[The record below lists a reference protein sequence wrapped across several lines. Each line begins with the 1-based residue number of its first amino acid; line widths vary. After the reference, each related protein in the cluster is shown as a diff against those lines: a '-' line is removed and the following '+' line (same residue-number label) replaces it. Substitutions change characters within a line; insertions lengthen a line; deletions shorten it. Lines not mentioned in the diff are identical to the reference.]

1 MSIATDGFGSIIAAL
16 ETGGGGGG
24 VLPPDDN
31 ISGDYTNNLISEG
44 DVYVTGPLEVMGSMV
59 VRGDFINDGGWPVT
73 IHGDLYAQAIYF
85 NHADPTQPQSNF
97 QVDGDLIFTQM
108 NFRQSGGYQALLRVG
123 GNLIGAA
130 GFSGTLLNGSG
141 VDGSL
146 GVPGSPGLSVLVY
159 GDLIVTDVQLYGG
172 ENLAGAAGN
181 GGNLVVYGDC
191 LTAYNLDLSGGAAA
205 NGDAGYG
212 GTVDVYGDLSVPDG
226 TLSVRGGTAQN
237 GNAGNAGS
245 VYVDTNFTGSEISA
259 YGGNCFSD
267 SELHRSGS
275 GGNVYVYGQVTWA
288 NSITVSGGDRYGTL
302 STGGANTPPHAGYIE
317 ARGGLSCSDLNARGG
332 RVWTGGFAPH
342 DAGDGGTLNVDG
354 FLNVADDLQ
363 FEGGFADVVG
373 NGGNGGYVNVEGHA
387 SIEDDF
393 DINGGYAG
401 NGNGGNGGSGYF
413 YGDLNIDE
421 VRLEGGSATNGN
433 GGNGAY
439 LFVKGN
445 LTVNEFYDGAGGY
458 CNSANELHH
467 AGSGGGINVEGEFRF
482 YGDDDDLILSG
493 GDRFGATSAP
503 NPVGI
508 AANGGTLTVGGDFI
522 SRAWV
527 YSRGGGVYTDYQNAP
542 GGSGGYLMVKG
553 DCIVDGGIS
562 LEGGHSVANIAG
574 NGGTMN
580 VRGHTTADAVLAS
593 GGNSAE
599 SILTGDAGQAG
610 PPGNVT
616 FRGGM
621 TISGISMLDGTFGAG
636 GSAPNGLSE
645 LHLNGTCIVNDI
657 NMSARA
663 NVYIR
668 KTPWADTPVM
678 LKVNSLPTKNTL
690 NDSAG
695 TATGDVSASLA
706 SSMFLTG
713 PGGVWY
719 AVAGV
724 LVP

>member
-73 IHGDLYAQAIYF
+73 IHGDLYAQVISF
-85 NHADPTQPQSNF
+85 DHADPTQPQSNF

-108 NFRQSGGYQALLRVG
+108 SFRQSGGYQALLRVG
-123 GNLIGAA
+123 GNLIGSA
-130 GFSGTLLNGSG
+130 GFSGTVLFGHG
-141 VDGSL
+141 VNGSL
-146 GVPGSPGLSVLVY
+146 GVPGSPGLIVLVY

-181 GGNLVVYGDC
+181 GGSLVVYGDC
-191 LTAYNLDLSGGAAA
+191 LVASNLDLSGGYAEGG
-205 NGDAGYG
+205 NAGSG
-212 GTVDVYGDLSVPDG
+212 GYVDVYGDLSVPDG
-226 TLSVRGGTAQN
+226 TVAVRGGTATN
-237 GNAGNAGS
+237 GNAGDSGN
-245 VYVDTNFTGSEISA
+245 VVVDGNFTGSEISA
-259 YGGNCFSD
+259 YGGNCYSD
-267 SELHRSGS
+267 SEFYRSGS
-275 GGNVYVYGQVTWA
+275 GGTVYVYGQVTYA
-288 NSITVSGGDRYGTL
+288 NSITVSGGDRYGNL
-302 STGGANTPPHAGYIE
+302 ASGSSLGQPSAGTIDV
-317 ARGGLSCSDLNARGG
+317 RGGISCGDLNARGG
-332 RVWTGGFAPH
+332 SVYTNNFAPH
-342 DAGDGGTLNVDG
+342 DAGNGGYLYVDG
-354 FLNVADDLQ
+354 ALYVADDLQ
-363 FEGGFADVVG
+363 FEGGYANIG
-373 NGGNGGYVNVEGHA
+373 NGGNGGYVNCEGHA

-393 DINGGYAG
+393 DLNGGDAS
-401 NGNGGNGGSGYF
+401 NGNGGNGGSAYF
-413 YGDLNIDE
+413 YADLSLDE
-421 VRLEGGSATNGN
+421 VRLFGGSAS
-433 GGNGAY
+433 GGNSGDGAY

-593 GGNSAE
+593 GGNSSA
-599 SILTGDAGQAG
+599 SVLTGDAGQAG

-719 AVAGV
+719 SVAGTI
-724 LVP
+724 VP